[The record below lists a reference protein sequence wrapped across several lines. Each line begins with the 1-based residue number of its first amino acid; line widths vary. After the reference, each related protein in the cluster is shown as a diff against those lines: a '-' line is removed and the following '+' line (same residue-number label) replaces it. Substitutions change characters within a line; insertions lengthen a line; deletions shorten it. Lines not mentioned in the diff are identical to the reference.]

1 MHILDSGKGTEE
13 FYSKLRE
20 ALRQEGVWRGQ
31 LVNKKKDGSLYF
43 EDCTFSPVRDE
54 SGKIIN
60 YVSVKRD
67 VTEKLRLESIA
78 ESVTTMNSIGYV
90 FSGVRHEI
98 GNPINSAKMSLN
110 VLQHKMD
117 TASKEVVRDYVD
129 RALGEIGRV
138 EHLLKSLRNYNLYES
153 PELEDLDLSEFLE
166 KFLQLVKEDF
176 EKKGIAVTCDI
187 DSNAKLA
194 CADPRAL
201 QQALLNIMTN
211 AGDALAGRPAPAI
224 TLSVSK
230 EFERIRVRI
239 ADNGCGMTEK
249 QRQDL
254 FKPFY
259 TSKPKGTGLGLVIV
273 KKMLARMSGDIEI
286 MSHQGEGT
294 IVTITLP
301 EGKNATQQ

>member
-1 MHILDSGKGTEE
+1 
-13 FYSKLRE
+13 
-20 ALRQEGVWRGQ
+20 
-31 LVNKKKDGSLYF
+31 
-43 EDCTFSPVRDE
+43 
-54 SGKIIN
+54 
-60 YVSVKRD
+60 

-110 VLQHKMD
+110 VLQHKLD
-117 TASKEVVRDYVD
+117 SATKEVVRDYVD

-138 EHLLKSLRNYNLYES
+138 EHLLKSLRNYNLYET
-153 PELEDLDLSEFLE
+153 PELEDLDLSAFLE

-176 EKKGIAVTCDI
+176 DKKGIAVTCEV
-187 DSNAKLA
+187 SRNAQWA
-194 CADPRAL
+194 FADPRAL

-211 AGDALAGRPAPAI
+211 AGDALGGRPAAAI

-230 EFERIRVRI
+230 EFERIRVRV
-239 ADNGCGMTEK
+239 ADNGSGMTEK
-249 QRQDL
+249 QQQDL

-273 KKMLARMSGDIEI
+273 KKMLTRMNGDIEI
-286 MSHQGEGT
+286 TSRLNEGT
-294 IVTITLP
+294 IVTIMLP
-301 EGKNATQQ
+301 EGKNAKRQ